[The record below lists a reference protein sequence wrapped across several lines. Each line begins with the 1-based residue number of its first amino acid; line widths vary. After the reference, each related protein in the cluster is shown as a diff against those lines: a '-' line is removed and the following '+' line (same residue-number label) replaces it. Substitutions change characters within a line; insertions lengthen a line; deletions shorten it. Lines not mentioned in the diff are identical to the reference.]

1 MSQKC
6 QRSSLSAKL
15 AGLAIGALLFPSAL
29 AQRVTSEDLGWD
41 GEGYYYGGDEVSI
54 SGLLTLALIL
64 VGFVVSKSLRMLF
77 LGYIAFLA
85 AFVAFFWFL
94 KSLNVDKWVLA
105 VLALALIFSYPRIEG
120 YLIGENK
127 KDDR

>member
-1 MSQKC
+1 MSQKSH
-6 QRSSLSAKL
+6 QSSLRSRVE
-15 AGLAIGALLFPSAL
+15 GLAIGALLFPSAL

-41 GEGYYYGGDEVSI
+41 GEGYDYGGDEVTI
-54 SGLLTLALIL
+54 SGLLTLALLL
-64 VGFVVSKSLRMLF
+64 VGLVVSKSLRMLF

-94 KSLNVDKWVLA
+94 KSLNIDKWVLG
-105 VLALALIFSYPRIEG
+105 VFALALIFSYPKIER
-120 YLIGENK
+120 YLTGESK

>member
-1 MSQKC
+1 MSQKSH
-6 QRSSLSAKL
+6 RSCLSAKL
-15 AGLAIGALLFPSAL
+15 EGLAIGALLLPSAL

-41 GEGYYYGGDEVSI
+41 GEGYDYGGDGISI
-54 SGLLTLALIL
+54 SGLLTLALLL

-94 KSLNVDKWVLA
+94 KSLNVDKWLLGVI
-105 VLALALIFSYPRIEG
+105 ALALIFSYPKIER
-120 YLIGENK
+120 YLTGEDK
-127 KDDR
+127 KDER

>member
-1 MSQKC
+1 MSQKSR
-6 QRSSLSAKL
+6 RSGLRAKVV
-15 AGLAIGALLFPSAL
+15 GSAIGALLLPSAV

-41 GEGYYYGGDEVSI
+41 GEGYNYGGDEVSI
-54 SGLLTLALIL
+54 SGLLTLVLLL

-94 KSLNVDKWVLA
+94 KSLNVDKWVLG
-105 VLALALIFSYPRIEG
+105 VLALALIFAYPKIERFWTD
-120 YLIGENK
+120 EDK
-127 KDDR
+127 KNEG